1 MNSATDDF
9 RKRINELKIWESV
22 EIKTCLIR
30 LEPKDQWKVGVIRV
44 QLLNSG
50 KRETKILLDHEN
62 IRLIREIKKN
72 SMLSAFLEELLKGD
86 QIEILKEKASLEY
99 FTKQISFDF
108 KDRRGMAN
116 NYYVDNACYYLKRT
130 PCGSPTG
137 LSDIE
142 NRLQLKLLKHVR
154 PYESLSQVCSLLLG
168 VNFGGN
174 YHPQILVFAPIL
186 VKINRFRVKGDNLI
200 ADLYCSKKIKVKE
213 FSVSVIGKNSKDEQI
228 FSNKFTNFT
237 RLNNRT
243 EMASASI
250 NLAVK
255 DISFIKLLLFYEK
268 EDHYLEEY
276 IRPFVSNIIPSE
288 HKAEIK
294 EKFKQIKS
302 DYSRAK
308 SLSDKNKKGDL
319 FETVI
324 SDIIT
329 TVGGLMVTERNTD
342 SGIEEI
348 DLKILNKNESGIWN
362 QFERIIFIECKNLHD
377 RVKSLAIRDFE
388 GKMRNYSAFWNIL
401 CCKRLYEQ

>member
-200 ADLYCSKKIKVKE
+200 A
-213 FSVSVIGKNSKDEQI
+213 
-228 FSNKFTNFT
+228 
-237 RLNNRT
+237 
-243 EMASASI
+243 
-250 NLAVK
+250 
-255 DISFIKLLLFYEK
+255 
-268 EDHYLEEY
+268 
-276 IRPFVSNIIPSE
+276 
-288 HKAEIK
+288 
-294 EKFKQIKS
+294 
-302 DYSRAK
+302 
-308 SLSDKNKKGDL
+308 
-319 FETVI
+319 
-324 SDIIT
+324 
-329 TVGGLMVTERNTD
+329 
-342 SGIEEI
+342 
-348 DLKILNKNESGIWN
+348 
-362 QFERIIFIECKNLHD
+362 
-377 RVKSLAIRDFE
+377 
-388 GKMRNYSAFWNIL
+388 
-401 CCKRLYEQ
+401 